1 MNKEKDITLRV
12 TEDFKKQI
20 SELAKKESLS
30 VSSYIR
36 QLLNQKLKG

>member
-1 MNKEKDITLRV
+1 MKKDKDILIRV
-12 TEDFKKQI
+12 TEDFKKKI
-20 SELAKKESLS
+20 TELAKKESLS